1 MLKRYSWQILCCI
14 LLIVIFIFGY
24 HHLQNK
30 EAVQRM
36 VERTVYGELV
46 HLHHFIDYNEQN
58 DWKDPDLVTNRLL
71 TLIYTN
77 LQISIFLR
85 ESSYSFEE
93 VEHIISELYFELTP
107 YSIKQVGTEEE
118 KLLFSQLKNYLE
130 EAKITNDQSLDIDY
144 DERIK
149 RVEYLIELLRQD

>member
-1 MLKRYSWQILCCI
+1 MLKRYSWQILCCT

-24 HHLQNK
+24 NHLQNK
-30 EAVQRM
+30 EAVQTM
-36 VERTVYGELV
+36 VERTVYSDLV
-46 HLHHFIDYNEQN
+46 YLHHFIDENEQN

-71 TLIYTN
+71 TLTATN
-77 LQISIFLR
+77 FQISNFLKD
-85 ESSYSFEE
+85 STYSFEE
-93 VEHIISELYFELTP
+93 VQHIISELYFELTP
-107 YSIKQVGTEEE
+107 YSMKQVGTEEE

-149 RVEYLIELLRQD
+149 RLEYLIELLRQD